1 MASKRFRRLARMML
15 AVAVVTVVIGM
26 MPCVAFAGKSSG
38 SSGNGF
44 KLERLATTSAFEFD
58 DDIAIAAAE
67 LSSAANNKRC
77 KNILKEM
84 TEKGIEFAEPHH
96 YEDLEDDSNDAA
108 MAFGMTEATV
118 NGEEVTYVVVVTR
131 GTTETGEAIGDV
143 AKGWITEETQSF
155 LGTEIW
161 DNISDYKDEV
171 FKYLKIYAKDF
182 GLDKTSRRLVFLV
195 CGHSLGGACASAVG
209 AKLTHEING
218 KEWWSKKTK
227 QEDIHVYTFGG
238 IKVVASDEDISDGYE
253 NIHNV
258 YNEYDSFGPKG
269 NFRNLHVSLPG
280 AKFGHTDMFHK
291 RVSENSDNVLSPFWT
306 WFSANNHDISLY
318 RDAIVDHRDNDAQAY
333 HLDTCSFE
341 GDESDDEPPITT
353 NISGDGWCFS
363 VPEYWRNKVSVEKSS
378 TTFGGEKL
386 TQYDILCNDIRS
398 TRDDKPVS
406 ILQIKEFPS
415 QNAAKHL
422 LYGDAEP
429 KATATL
435 KSGQEVSI
443 YTSEMGYEMLVP
455 VSSTCELVIYT
466 GWQTA
471 QGALYS
477 KDTDLFH
484 SKVLAY
490 ADLQSFGAV
499 TSFDDYGMDIC
510 LDCLVRVA
518 EECVTVDRVFDCDGF
533 TFAMPA
539 ALLACDGVTCEE
551 NGGWPLIKQD
561 NMTLLWFEKNQ
572 SYWDQAGAGYVSET
586 RKLSNGTLQLAGGD
600 DVSILACLSSPDGKR
615 VVFGS
620 FVFGDKKAQELGSQ
634 LTDACRLSQATTCD
648 MSAKEDAEKIAT
660 EFMATIA
667 KGITFDEAVASESEQ
682 SGESISLGG
691 YTFDLPAYWDDKVEI
706 AYDKS
711 SKFMRAD
718 QNATVCMKGTDNAIL
733 CLSYKQDYAGQTWVS
748 PAAWAEDSYRVEYTA
763 AGAIAWVGLDSGGAI
778 GIFVPS
784 KWFSISRL
792 EAGGYSDDGPDG
804 YDSQEVTN
812 AVADLQGLGTGARSE
827 ELMRTVMA
835 TARTE

>member
-15 AVAVVTVVIGM
+15 AVVVVTVVIGM

-67 LSSAANNKRC
+67 LSAKANSWLALDIEKEMRDLGLKKVVAKNYLDRATMRDGFSAAV
-77 KNILKEM
+77 
-84 TEKGIEFAEPHH
+84 T
-96 YEDLEDDSNDAA
+96 
-108 MAFGMTEATV
+108 FGMKNSKV
-118 NGEEVTYVVVVTR
+118 DGITYVVVVTR
-131 GTTETGEAIGDV
+131 GTQTSREKIGDWL
-143 AKGWITEETQSF
+143 KGDPQPF
-155 LGTEIW
+155 LNTEIY
-161 DNISDYKDEV
+161 DNAYDYEQTV
-171 FKYLKIYAKDF
+171 QTLLEEYAKDN
-182 GLDKTSRRLVFLV
+182 GLDKTSQRLVFLV

-218 KEWWSKKTK
+218 DEWWSKKTK

-238 IKVVASDEDISDGYE
+238 IKVITSDEDISDGYE

-258 YNEYDSFGPKG
+258 YNEYDSFGPRG
-269 NFRNLHVSLPG
+269 NLSFLNVSLPG
-280 AKFGHTDMFHK
+280 AKFGHVDMFHY
-291 RVSENSDNVLSPFWT
+291 EETEIGL
-306 WFSANNHDISLY
+306 SANGHDINLY
-318 RDAIVDHRDNDAQAY
+318 HSAVMDHRDNDAQNY
-333 HLDTCSFE
+333 HLKTCSDKKEDAVKASLF
-341 GDESDDEPPITT
+341 
-353 NISGDGWCFS
+353 GDGWYFRM
-363 VPEYWRNKVSVEKSS
+363 PKYWRDEVSVEKSS

-386 TQYDILCNDIRS
+386 TQYDILCNDIHS

-499 TSFDDYGMDIC
+499 TSFDDYGMDTC

-533 TFAMPA
+533 TFTMPA

-572 SYWDQAGAGYVSET
+572 SYWDQAGAGHVSET

-600 DVSILACLSSPDGKR
+600 DVSILACLSSSDGKR

-634 LTDACRLSQATTCD
+634 LTDACRLSQATTCN
-648 MSAKEDAEKIAT
+648 MSAKEDAKKIAA

-667 KGITFDEAVASESEQ
+667 KGITFGETGTPEPEQ
-682 SGESISLGG
+682 SGESVSLGG

-733 CLSYKQDYAGQTWVS
+733 CLSYKQDYAGRTWAS
-748 PAAWAEDSYRVEYTA
+748 PAVWAEDSSRVEYTA